1 MAQRRRPAA
10 YGLPGDLGWEMPGWA
25 GSLVPPLGSGYGD
38 WREKKNPHK
47 KKTQPKN
54 QSHPRREPAPS
65 SSSAKSPWKL
75 QKNPPNPGP
84 YGLLVLAVVGE
95 KKIKINIEEPF
106 AGLFTKG
113 NSAPLEEAGCWR
125 DKRGAKVPTAPR
137 ALAKSRSQ
145 RCFNPISPGISA
157 LGEGAKILAPP
168 AKPAPTPYAQELG
181 VGYFYPSLKLLIFR
195 KLEIPAVTAA
205 SALCTA

>member
-38 WREKKNPHK
+38 WREKKKNHK
-47 KKTQPKN
+47 KKPNQKN
-54 QSHPRREPAPS
+54 NPPHAGSQHPAAPAP
-65 SSSAKSPWKL
+65 
-75 QKNPPNPGP
+75 NPHGNCKKTHPT
-84 YGLLVLAVVGE
+84 LAHMDCLFWQWWGK